1 MPWGFLRG
9 AVVKNPPSNARD
21 TNSTPGPGRFHMPQ
35 SSSAYALDLLS
46 LHSLAHAPQQEKPP
60 QWEAQAPQLESSPCS
75 LKLKKAHVQ
84 PRAAH
89 IQYSQK

>member
-1 MPWGFLRG
+1 MLNISEASKARIIKRRATFIWSRKLPWGFLRG

-21 TNSTPGPGRFHMPQ
+21 TNSITGPGRFHMPQ

-60 QWEAQAPQLESSPCS
+60 Q
-75 LKLKKAHVQ
+75 
-84 PRAAH
+84 
-89 IQYSQK
+89 

>member
-1 MPWGFLRG
+1 MLNINEASKARIIKRRATFIWSRKLPWGFLRG

-21 TNSTPGPGRFHMPQ
+21 TNSIPGPGRFHMPQ

-60 QWEAQAPQLESSPCS
+60 Q
-75 LKLKKAHVQ
+75 
-84 PRAAH
+84 
-89 IQYSQK
+89 